1 MKRVWIYQSNRFL
14 QEEEIRRIEQI
25 LQEFVAQWT
34 AHGNQLAGS
43 FEIRYGL
50 FVLLMVDEQKAMVTG
65 CSIDKSVHLLKK
77 IEHELGISLFDRMQI
92 AYKSSIDQPIHLVS
106 QEDFRKLLA
115 TGEINL
121 DAAIV
126 FNNMITSAEE
136 LDTIWEVPIKDSWH
150 ARVFL

>member
-14 QEEEIRRIEQI
+14 KEDEIQRVEQI

-50 FVLLMVDEQKAMVTG
+50 FILLFVDEQKAMVTG

-77 IEHELGISLFDRMQI
+77 IEQVLGISLFDRLQI
-92 AYKSSIDQPIHLVS
+92 AYRSAAEEPIKVAK
-106 QEDFRKLLA
+106 QDDFRKLLA
-115 TGEINL
+115 TGVIHS
-121 DAAIV
+121 DATIV
-126 FNNMITSAEE
+126 FNNMISSVEE
-136 LDTIWEVPIKDSWH
+136 LETKWEVPMQASWH
-150 ARVFL
+150 SKVFL

>member
-14 QEEEIRRIEQI
+14 KEDEIQGVEQI

-50 FVLLMVDEQKAMVTG
+50 FILLFVDEQKAMVTG

-77 IEHELGISLFDRMQI
+77 IEQVLGISLFDRLQV
-92 AYKSSIDQPIHLVS
+92 AYRSAAEEPIKVAT
-106 QEDFRKLLA
+106 QDDFRKSLA
-115 TGEINL
+115 TGAINP
-121 DAAIV
+121 DATIV
-126 FNNMITSAEE
+126 FNNMISSVEE
-136 LDTIWEVPIKDSWH
+136 LETKWEVPMQASWH
-150 ARVFL
+150 SKVFL